1 MAENK
6 DGMEKSEQP
15 SSRRLEQAREKGQVP
30 SSKEF
35 GPVFVFFGA
44 MGMIAVWAPMAWRHL
59 HQISRHWFEQ
69 AGKVALTPDSAY
81 SMLLDVIQN
90 GFIPILPFAMVIGF
104 LGVGAMLMQT
114 GFLLVEDGLQPKL
127 SKLNPVSGF
136 KKIVS
141 IRGVAELIKSLMKLG
156 IIGFVA
162 YLVSQDFV
170 QDIVSLPS
178 LATSEAIAKTGYM
191 AFLLVLWIGLVLLA
205 LAVADYAFQKWQFM
219 RDQRMTKQEVKD
231 EMKDVEGNP
240 LIRSRRQSLQRDRAR
255 QRMMQTVPKADVVIT
270 NPTHLA
276 VALKYDPEAGA
287 APTVLAKGAGFVAE
301 RIKDIARHAGVPI
314 VENKSLARGLFKLV
328 GVGKEIPN
336 NLYKAVAEVLAYV
349 YRLKQDRYGVTR

>member
-30 SSKEF
+30 TTKEL

-44 MGMIAVWAPMAWRHL
+44 MGMIAVWAPIAWRNL
-59 HQISRHWFEQ
+59 HQSSRHWFEQ
-69 AGKVALTPDSAY
+69 AGTVTLTPDTAY
-81 SMLLDVIQN
+81 QTLLDVIQN
-90 GFIPILPFAMVIGF
+90 GFLPILPLAIVLGF

-114 GFLLVEDGLQPKL
+114 GLLWVEDGLKPKI
-127 SKLNPVSGF
+127 SKLNPVSGL

-141 IRGVAELIKSLMKLG
+141 VRGAAELIKSLIKLG
-156 IIGFVA
+156 IIGLIA
-162 YLVSQDFV
+162 YLVARNFV
-170 QDIVSLPS
+170 PGIVSLPS
-178 LATSEAIAKTGYM
+178 ISISEAIAETGFM
-191 AFLLVLWIGLVLLA
+191 AFQLVLWIGLVLLA
-205 LAVADYAFQKWQFM
+205 LAVADYVFQKWQFM

-255 QRMMQTVPKADVVIT
+255 QRMMQTVPQADVVIT

-276 VALKYDPEAGA
+276 VALRYDSDAGT

-301 RIKDIARHAGVPI
+301 RIKEIARNAGVPI
-314 VENKSLARGLFKLV
+314 IENKSLARGLFKLV

-349 YRLKQDRYGVTR
+349 YRLQQERDEATR

>member
-6 DGMEKSEQP
+6 EGMEKSEQP
-15 SSRRLEQAREKGQVP
+15 SSRRLEQAREKGQAP
-30 SSKEF
+30 STKEL

-44 MGMIAVWAPMAWRHL
+44 MGMIAVWAPMAWQHL
-59 HQISRHWFEQ
+59 QKSSRQWFGQ
-69 AGKVALTPDSAY
+69 AGQVKLTPDTAY
-81 SMLLDVIQN
+81 STLLDVMQN
-90 GFIPILPFAMVIGF
+90 GGMLIMPFAIVVS
-104 LGVGAMLMQT
+104 LLAVGALLMQT
-114 GFLLVEDGLQPKL
+114 GWLWKEDGIQPKI
-127 SKLNPVSGF
+127 SKLNPVQGF
-136 KKIVS
+136 KKIVGF
-141 IRGVAELIKSLMKLG
+141 RGVAELIKSLIKLG
-156 IIGFVA
+156 IIGLIA
-162 YLVSQDFV
+162 YLVSRDFV
-170 QDIVSLPS
+170 PEIVSLPS
-178 LATSEAIAKTGYM
+178 LSTSDAIAKVGYM

-205 LAVADYAFQKWQFM
+205 LAVADYAYQKWQFK

-255 QRMMQTVPKADVVIT
+255 QRMMQTVPQADVVIT

-276 VALKYDPEAGA
+276 VALQYDSVEGA

-301 RIKDIARHAGVPI
+301 RIKEIARNTGVPI
-314 VENKSLARGLFKLV
+314 IENKSLARGLFKLV

-349 YRLKQDRYGVTR
+349 YRLKQERDGVIR